1 MFVTDFVQ
9 YWFPLAVS
17 RNSLAVEVSHLPP
30 FRSEDELDCRF
41 VYAPLCDCSAASV
54 HDCADV
60 LHGVVGATCLEK
72 NGRKGTESK
81 AAQILLAVQVPVS
94 EAGTIFR
101 RRSPAATGRFSMNAV
116 NIQIVTANLQDFNV
130 SNEDNIVPV
139 GFTLPCR

>member
-1 MFVTDFVQ
+1 MAGRAQ
-9 YWFPLAVS
+9 NK
-17 RNSLAVEVSHLPP
+17 RPP
-30 FRSEDELDCRF
+30 S
-41 VYAPLCDCSAASV
+41 
-54 HDCADV
+54 
-60 LHGVVGATCLEK
+60 
-72 NGRKGTESK
+72 

-139 GFTLPCR
+139 GSTLPCR